1 MKENFENDQIPLT
14 KQEIV
19 EEIIT
24 NNYYLVEAM
33 RNDNKLEVQK
43 RQLLIDNLI
52 KIYLR

>member
-1 MKENFENDQIPLT
+1 MKENFENDQLPLT
-14 KQEIV
+14 KQELI

-33 RNDNKLEVQK
+33 RNDNDLEVRK
-43 RQLLIDNLI
+43 RQILIDNLI